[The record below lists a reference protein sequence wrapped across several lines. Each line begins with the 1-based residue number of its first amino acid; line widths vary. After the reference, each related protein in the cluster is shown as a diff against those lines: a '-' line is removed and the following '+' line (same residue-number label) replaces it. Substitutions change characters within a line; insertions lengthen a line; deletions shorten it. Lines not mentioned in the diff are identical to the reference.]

1 MSNLRLINQ
10 TEITSSVESINIT
23 TVFSA
28 DFDIYK
34 ITITDIST
42 TGTDPT
48 GLDLRFI
55 NSSGSVITASNYDDA
70 FLAMKSEASFTEFKE
85 TNANSFDNFFG
96 IPEQS
101 PENANSIAYIFNPYL
116 SSSYTFGISQ
126 SSSKT
131 INGFR
136 GYKNI
141 GVLKQTAS
149 MSGFQVLST
158 ESRALNSG
166 FIRTYGLRVDS

>member
-1 MSNLRLINQ
+1 MSNLRLINE

-23 TVFSA
+23 NVFSA

-55 NSSGSVITASNYDDA
+55 NTSGSVITASNYDDV
-70 FLAMKSEASFTEFKE
+70 FLSMKGETTFSEIRE
-85 TNANSFDNFFG
+85 TNADSFDNFFG
-96 IPEQS
+96 IPDQS
-101 PENANSIAYIFNPYL
+101 PEGIGSVAYIFNPYS

-126 SSSKT
+126 SSSRT
-131 INGFR
+131 TNFR
-136 GYKNI
+136 SYKNI

>member
-1 MSNLRLINQ
+1 MSTFFENLFLTICFSNLFLQ
-10 TEITSSVESINIT
+10 T
-23 TVFSA
+23 F
-28 DFDIYK
+28 
-34 ITITDIST
+34 
-42 TGTDPT
+42 
-48 GLDLRFI
+48 
-55 NSSGSVITASNYDDA
+55 
-70 FLAMKSEASFTEFKE
+70 
-85 TNANSFDNFFG
+85 FDNFFG